1 MPRPRVSYV
10 GRRFGRL
17 TVIEDIYAW
26 PEKTREL
33 CRCDCG
39 ETKVASRDSLL
50 CGKVQSCGC
59 LQKEVARVHILKAI
73 EARRSRRCPVHE

>member
-17 TVIEDIYAW
+17 TVIEDVYGSG
-26 PEKTREL
+26 KTSEV

-39 ETKVASRDSLL
+39 QEKTVSRDALL
-50 CGKVQSCGC
+50 QGKVQSCGC

-73 EARRSRRCPVHE
+73 EARRSRRCPTHE

>member
-10 GRRFGRL
+10 GHRFGRL

-50 CGKVQSCGC
+50 RGKVQSCGC
-59 LQKEVARVHILKAI
+59 LQRENFKACL
-73 EARRSRRCPVHE
+73 ERRRAAKGHTPCAG